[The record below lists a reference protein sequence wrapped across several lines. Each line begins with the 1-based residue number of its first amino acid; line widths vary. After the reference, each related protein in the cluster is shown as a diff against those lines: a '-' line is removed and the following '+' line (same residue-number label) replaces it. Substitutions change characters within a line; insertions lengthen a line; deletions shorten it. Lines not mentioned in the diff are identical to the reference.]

1 MPDRALALT
10 KAVLMPVCLAL
21 ITCLQPRFAWAEG
34 ADDLITKFCLASFN
48 AAMTSAGKSPPAGM
62 GAFTCKCFLNE
73 VKQGGSIEASQTTCK
88 EQAAS
93 RYKL

>member
-1 MPDRALALT
+1 MPDRALAPT
-10 KAVLMPVCLAL
+10 QAVLVPVCLAL
-21 ITCLQPRFAWAEG
+21 ITGLQPRITWAEG

-48 AAMTSAGKSPPAGM
+48 AAMTNAGKSPPAGM
-62 GAFTCKCFLNE
+62 GAFTCECFLKE

-93 RYKL
+93 LYKL

>member
-21 ITCLQPRFAWAEG
+21 ITGLQPRFAWAEG

-48 AAMTSAGKSPPAGM
+48 AAMTSAGKSPPVGM
-62 GAFTCKCFLNE
+62 GVFTCKCFLNE

>member
-1 MPDRALALT
+1 MPDRALALAQ
-10 KAVLMPVCLAL
+10 AVLMPVCLAL

-48 AAMTSAGKSPPAGM
+48 AAMTSAGKSPPVGM
-62 GAFTCKCFLNE
+62 GAFTCKCFLKE

-93 RYKL
+93 LYKL